1 MKSLLLAVL
10 AAIFVA
16 LGGNAALAQTA
27 LQGSQFNGLY
37 LAANQKE
44 GVGLVAF
51 SPGNVFTFGELHLG
65 QASKVVAVLINNT
78 GCINFLSHRTGQV
91 GIETV
96 CPQMDAAGNVMAMR
110 LKSSG
115 EEFLLQ
121 R

>member
-1 MKSLLLAVL
+1 MKNLTP
-10 AAIFVA
+10 AIVAIVFAA
-16 LGGNAALAQTA
+16 LGGIAAQAQTVP
-27 LQGSQFNGLY
+27 GSQFDGLY
-37 LAANQKE
+37 LASQKE
-44 GVGLVAF
+44 GVVLAAF

-65 QASKVVAVLINNT
+65 QASKGLAVLIN

>member
-1 MKSLLLAVL
+1 MKNLTPALM
-10 AAIFVA
+10 AIVFAA
-16 LGGNAALAQTA
+16 LGGIATQAQTVP
-27 LQGSQFNGLY
+27 GSQFNGLY
-37 LAANQKE
+37 LGPSQKE
-44 GVGLVAF
+44 GVALAAL
-51 SPGNVFTFGELHLG
+51 SPGNVFDLGELHDG
-65 QASKVVAVLINNT
+65 QAAKVIAVLSST
-78 GCINFLSHRTGQV
+78 GCVNFLSGRTGQV